1 MTLCRKSCSAEEGS
15 TYGTGTHSPEAVQQL
30 AVMHEVGAK
39 ELRDGEDPL
48 SMADVGDH
56 LVLKEGREL
65 RRAFG
70 PAGWAEAPALA

>member
-1 MTLCRKSCSAEEGS
+1 M
-15 TYGTGTHSPEAVQQL
+15 
-30 AVMHEVGAK
+30 MHEVRAK

-48 SMADVGDH
+48 SMADVGDD

-65 RRAFG
+65 GRAFG